1 MARNREASRTEQA
14 FEDEIWRGEDPER
27 MKRFMLARFED
38 VSLGMKSQGER
49 IDALAGNVER
59 LAAGIEDLAGQVRRM
74 EEQLVALQ
82 ETTEGRKDEE
92 EFVRLLRQNL
102 ASYVLGLL
110 GVMFGVVMVAGVV
123 EALADGG
130 ALARAD
136 VGLFGL
142 LGALSVGCF
151 VVSILVRRL
160 NIRH

>member
-14 FEDEIWRGEDPER
+14 FEDEIWRGEDTER

-38 VSLGMKSQGER
+38 VSLGMKLQGER

-59 LAAGIEDLAGQVRRM
+59 LAAGIEDLAGQV
-74 EEQLVALQ
+74 
-82 ETTEGRKDEE
+82 RKDEE